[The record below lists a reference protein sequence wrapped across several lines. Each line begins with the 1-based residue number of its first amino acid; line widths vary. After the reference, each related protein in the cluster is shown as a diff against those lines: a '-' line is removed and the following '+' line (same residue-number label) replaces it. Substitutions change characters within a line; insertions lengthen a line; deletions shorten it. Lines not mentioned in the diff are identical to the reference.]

1 MHLLIDADSICYSA
15 GYSANEPGQENLANW
30 QLDNLLKTI
39 VDDTKCSSYQV
50 YLSGSDNFRYRIYPE
65 YKANRAGMIRPI
77 HLQSMREHL
86 VSNWAACVSDGRE
99 ADDEVSIAQM
109 KWMQPFLAGEGPD
122 PAKETAISH
131 IDKDINMVPGK
142 HYNPMKKL
150 WYDISE
156 EEGFQNFYIQ
166 LILGDKTDNIPGY
179 DGKMRPKCPQFLYP
193 VIEEIKFAM
202 STAELLKIV
211 SEKWDCNDE
220 ERWLQFNQAAHCL
233 WMQRKDYDDWRNY
246 LNDNTME
253 ELGLPVDLI
262 RSLPAPFDQPV
273 EDGPLNIKS

>member
-39 VDDTKCSSYQV
+39 IDDTKCDSYQV
-50 YLSGSDNFRYRIYPE
+50 YLSGSDNFRYQIYPE
-65 YKANRAGMIRPI
+65 YKANRVANVRPI

-86 VSNWAACVSDGRE
+86 IVKWGATISDGRE
-99 ADDEVSIAQM
+99 ADDEVSIAQIVGQ
-109 KWMQPFLAGEGPD
+109 KFGD
-122 PAKETAISH
+122 ETAISH

-156 EEGFQNFYIQ
+156 TEAFHNFYIQ
-166 LILGDKTDNIPGY
+166 LILGDKVDNIPGF
-179 DGKMRPKCPQFLYP
+179 DGKMRPKCPQFLQP
-193 VIEEIKFAM
+193 LVNDIKTLHCPEVMLNLVADKWQCFSSLDNEQNKQRWIE
-202 STAELLKIV
+202 
-211 SEKWDCNDE
+211 
-220 ERWLQFNQAAHCL
+220 FNQAAHCL

-246 LNDNTME
+246 LNDNTMA
-253 ELGLPVDLI
+253 ELGLPVQLI
-262 RSLPAPFDQPV
+262 RSLPSPFENTMV
-273 EDGPLNIKS
+273 VNGL

>member
-39 VDDTKCSSYQV
+39 VQDTECASYQV

-65 YKANRAGMIRPI
+65 YKANRVGMQRPI

-99 ADDEVSIAQM
+99 ADDEVSIAQCRM
-109 KWMQPFLAGEGPD
+109 ED
-122 PAKETAISH
+122 TAISH
-131 IDKDINMVPGK
+131 IDKDIDMVPGR
-142 HYNPMKKL
+142 HYNPKKKI

-220 ERWLQFNQAAHCL
+220 ERWLKFNQAAHCL
-233 WMQRKDYDDWRNY
+233 WMQRKEYDDWRNY

-253 ELGLPVDLI
+253 ELGLPVGLI
-262 RSLPAPFDQPV
+262 RSLPAPFDLPAD
-273 EDGPLNIKS
+273 DGPQSINV